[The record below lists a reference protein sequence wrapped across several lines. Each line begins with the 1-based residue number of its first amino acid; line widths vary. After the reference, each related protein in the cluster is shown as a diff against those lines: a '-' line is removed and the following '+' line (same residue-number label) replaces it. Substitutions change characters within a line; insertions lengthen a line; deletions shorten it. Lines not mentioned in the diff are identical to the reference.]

1 MCVELERT
9 DTSCRDLR
17 MGVPAA
23 LPCACEYQVEIHS
36 AAAVIVTNFSS
47 ELLISQRWQLITIHT
62 SGKYLSMP
70 GVHTNTHGNT
80 HTVF

>member
-17 MGVPAA
+17 IGVPAA

-62 SGKYLSMP
+62 SGKYLEHARSAHK
-70 GVHTNTHGNT
+70 HTR
-80 HTVF
+80 